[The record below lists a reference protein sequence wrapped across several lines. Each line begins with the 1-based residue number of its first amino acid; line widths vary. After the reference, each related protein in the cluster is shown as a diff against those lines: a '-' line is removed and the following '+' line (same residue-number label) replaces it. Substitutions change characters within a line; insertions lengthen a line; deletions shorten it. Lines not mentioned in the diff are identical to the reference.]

1 LSRGPRRN
9 PGWVTPPPDF
19 PDPLVG
25 LADHPAP
32 LPLEKVFGRRAPLEV
47 EIGSG
52 KGNTLVQLA
61 SERPDVDFLGI
72 EIGVKWVRLS
82 RARLIR
88 AGLANV
94 RVVTGDAQWILARHL
109 PAGSVQRVHVY
120 FPDPWPKKRHAKR
133 RLFRKGFPDLLKR
146 CLVAQ
151 GDLRVATDHES
162 YGDQIVEVLEAG
174 GFVPILDAA
183 WDDSPVSAFERKY
196 REQGRTIRRQ
206 AFRPC
211 VDAPPG
217 G

>member
-1 LSRGPRRN
+1 MSRGPRRN

-25 LADHPAP
+25 LADQPAP
-32 LPLEKVFGRRAPLEV
+32 LPLEEVFGRRAPLEV

-61 SERPDVDFLGI
+61 SERPDVDYLGI

-109 PAGSVQRVHVY
+109 PRPKVTSAADRIYKNMPHETDLAVFLRRGLPGLNLAFVKGLARYHT
-120 FPDPWPKKRHAKR
+120 PLDDLEHLDPAS
-133 RLFRKGFPDLLKR
+133 L
-146 CLVAQ
+146 
-151 GDLRVATDHES
+151 
-162 YGDQIVEVLEAG
+162 
-174 GFVPILDAA
+174 
-183 WDDSPVSAFERKY
+183 
-196 REQGRTIRRQ
+196 
-206 AFRPC
+206 
-211 VDAPPG
+211 
-217 G
+217 